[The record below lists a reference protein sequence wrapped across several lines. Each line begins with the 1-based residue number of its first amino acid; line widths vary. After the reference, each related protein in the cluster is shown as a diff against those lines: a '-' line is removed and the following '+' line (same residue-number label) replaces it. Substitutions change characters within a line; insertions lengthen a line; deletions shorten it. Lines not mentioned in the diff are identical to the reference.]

1 MRLNLC
7 RGLPGFAR
15 MRLCRPLIVS
25 MIAVLV
31 LAGCGRYPRPR
42 AQATA
47 PVVRSDLDMITY
59 GRQPVPQIA
68 RAHAVPAQ
76 AMPPQ
81 AAPPQAGTPQLTIG
95 TIPMRG
101 AMRPAQPTQAAMPA
115 FGASPYTLDSG
126 DKLRVVVFG
135 QDALSNTYSV
145 DANGSIAMPLIG
157 SVPARGLTTSQLGGA
172 IAARLKQSY
181 IREPSVAVEVEAH
194 RPFFILGEVSYPG
207 QYPFVANMT
216 VETAVAIAGGF
227 TPRASKE
234 TVTVTR
240 SRNGAPARFALPINY
255 PLQPGDTITVGERW
269 F

>member
-1 MRLNLC
+1 
-7 RGLPGFAR
+7 
-15 MRLCRPLIVS
+15 MRLCRPLVVS

-42 AQATA
+42 SQATA
-47 PVVRSDLDMITY
+47 PVVRSDLDMMVY
-59 GRQPVPQIA
+59 GRQPVPEMA
-68 RAHAVPAQ
+68 RVHAVP
-76 AMPPQ
+76 PQ
-81 AAPPQAGTPQLTIG
+81 ASTPQLTTLTVPI
-95 TIPMRG
+95 RG
-101 AMRPAQPTQAAMPA
+101 AMRPAQAVMPA

-240 SRNGAPARFALPINY
+240 SRNGAPNARDQNQRSPTVIVS
-255 PLQPGDTITVGERW
+255 PGWSG
-269 F
+269 